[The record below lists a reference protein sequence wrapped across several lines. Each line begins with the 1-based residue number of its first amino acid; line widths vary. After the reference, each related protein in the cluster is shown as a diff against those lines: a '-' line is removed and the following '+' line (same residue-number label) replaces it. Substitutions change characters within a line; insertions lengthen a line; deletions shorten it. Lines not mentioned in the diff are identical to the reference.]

1 MTKLMR
7 IDCETA
13 SEIYLQNGSQ
23 LIDIR
28 DQESYQAGHIADA
41 IHIDNSSLSQ
51 FIASAETSQPLLIYC
66 YHGNPSQQKASTINQ
81 GFERCILLM
90 VDLNNGNIHH
100 LQQRS
105 QRLKKA
111 QALTPLLQ
119 R

>member
-13 SEIYLQNGSQ
+13 SEIYLQDGSQ

-28 DQESYQAGHIADA
+28 DQESYLAGHIGDA

-66 YHGNPSQQKASTINQ
+66 YHGNSSQQAGEYFINQ
-81 GFERCILLM
+81 GFEQVYS
-90 VDLNNGNIHH
+90 VDGGFEQWQHSPPIT
-100 LQQRS
+100 
-105 QRLKKA
+105 KKPEA
-111 QALTPLLQ
+111 
-119 R
+119 

>member
-1 MTKLMR
+1 MTRLTR

-28 DQESYQAGHIADA
+28 DKESYQASHIADA

-66 YHGNPSQQKASTINQ
+66 YHGSSSQQAGEYFLNQ
-81 GFERCILLM
+81 GFERVYS
-90 VDLNNGNIHH
+90 VDGGFEQWQHSPPTAKNPE
-100 LQQRS
+100 
-105 QRLKKA
+105 A
-111 QALTPLLQ
+111 
-119 R
+119 